1 MRNRTSNGLRMLRL
15 DVRRWTSGRLI
26 LLLRAGTLL
35 LALLLFSPPVRAQDD
50 GALQPSGFLRFYAG
64 AQTDAETAFIA
75 ARSRARLNLLYR
87 YNRGRIFLSNDFGN
101 DYLRTSDET
110 PVGEVRYDLRE
121 AFIDVYGANVDV
133 RLGRQQIVWGEAD
146 GAFITDVVA
155 PLDLTEF
162 LAQDFADI
170 RLGIPAL
177 KVIYY
182 PGDFALEGVLIPRYF
197 PSRLPEAGSPWD
209 PLPAQVAGLPV
220 VRRGGTL
227 PAFTLRHGET
237 ALRLTYNGLPRTSV
251 ALLHLYTWNRQP
263 AFAKGIALTPGAL
276 PELTF
281 TPAYYRRQVAG
292 LTFSTALPDPF
303 VVRGEVAVYSR
314 RAFDL
319 AADTALFDLVALR
332 DPSRLGALQAALEDG
347 FLAYHPFSQA
357 MLGVERLWG
366 RHLVRV
372 QGISSVV
379 FRYDDALAQRP
390 FEQAVTALYR
400 ADFRRQTLTLQAFG
414 FYNLVGRNYW
424 FNPALTY
431 AVRDALNATV
441 GLHLFGGDTPDAF
454 GTLPTTFSFATY
466 RTNDFAYLKVQ
477 YDF

>member
-1 MRNRTSNGLRMLRL
+1 MRLLHG
-15 DVRRWTSGRLI
+15 RRFVLSSPGWFV
-26 LLLRAGTLL
+26 LLLMMWAGSLD
-35 LALLLFSPPVRAQDD
+35 VRAQD
-50 GALQPSGFLRFYAG
+50 GLQFSGFLRFYAG
-64 AQTDAETAFIA
+64 VETDAEAAFIA

-87 YNRGRIFLSNDFGN
+87 YDRGRIFLSNDLRN
-101 DYLRTSDET
+101 DYLRTSDDA
-110 PVGEVRYDLRE
+110 PIGEVRYDLRE
-121 AFIDVYGANVDV
+121 AFIDVYGPNVDV

-146 GAFITDVVA
+146 GAFVTDLVA

-182 PGDFALEGVLIPRYF
+182 PGAFALEGVLIPRYF

-209 PLPAQVAGLPV
+209 PLPERLAGLPV
-220 VRRGGTL
+220 VRREGTL
-227 PAFTLRHGET
+227 PAFTLRNGET
-237 ALRLTYNGLPRTSV
+237 ALRLTYNGLPWTSV

-263 AFAKGIALTPGAL
+263 AFDKGVTLASGRLAN
-276 PELTF
+276 LTF
-281 TPAYYRRQVAG
+281 TPAYYRRHVAG

-319 AADTALFDLVALR
+319 TADASLLTAPL
-332 DPSRLGALQAALEDG
+332 DPSRLGLLQAALEDG
-347 FLAYHPFSQA
+347 FLAYRPFGQA
-357 MLGVERLWG
+357 MLGMERLWG

-372 QGISSVV
+372 QGISSLV

-390 FEQAVTALYR
+390 FEQTVTVLYNGS
-400 ADFRRQTLTLQAFG
+400 FRRETLALQAFG
-414 FYNLVGRNYW
+414 FYNLAGRNYW

-431 AVRDALNATV
+431 AVRDALNATL
-441 GLHLFGGDTPDAF
+441 GLHLFGGDAPEDAL

-466 RTNDFAYLKVQ
+466 RANDFVYLKVQ